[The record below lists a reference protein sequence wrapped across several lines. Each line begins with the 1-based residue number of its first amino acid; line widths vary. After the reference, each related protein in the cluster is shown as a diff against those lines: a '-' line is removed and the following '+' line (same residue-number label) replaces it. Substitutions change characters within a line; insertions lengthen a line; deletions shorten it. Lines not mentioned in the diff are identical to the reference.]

1 MTNQTE
7 SRKSLGGSPAGLNVA
22 RLRTL
27 TLAAIL
33 FTGGVAAGFGQAQP
47 DAAKPA
53 KAVQEKKPDT
63 PPADKISHG
72 YLVHQSIE
80 LGARITSTSGSAAMW
95 DTLVNQEKGA
105 GGRVLGQALE
115 LHSVDTS
122 KTPFFDTL
130 TTFSTGYGGDPYDVS
145 RLSVSKGRLYNFAG
159 SFRRDRNYFDYN
171 LLANSL
177 LSTASAA
184 TPALVTENDSLHLFN
199 TVRRNTDTMLTLMP
213 LSMVSFRAGFN
224 HGTHEGPA
232 YTTAHDGGD
241 VQLFQWFRN
250 ASDTYTGG
258 VDVKLAKRTT
268 LNYDQF
274 YGFYKGDSNY
284 QIAGNVYPTLGGGG
298 ITESLGV
305 DTLATATC
313 GTGANTT
320 AEVVNGVANP
330 YCSGTIAQSQSAPT
344 RTSFPTE
351 QFRFSSHYWDRVSM
365 NGRVLYSGAT
375 GNVNNYSNTF
385 NGLNTRVELRTA
397 STAGALPGGHFADT
411 KRVNMNADYGIEA
424 EIDKHLSV
432 SDAFDYW
439 NFRASG
445 NTSYALTEQTG
456 TAATSILSAN
466 GLTTTTT
473 TTTASSLL
481 NQKIYSNTALLMAT
495 IVPQFKLSGG
505 WRYKTREIVD
515 PGDDLTWHENWLLLG
530 AVVQPSHLF
539 RVNVNYD
546 QMRSKSATAATITNT
561 FTREAP
567 DESYHIRVRAT
578 VKPAKWIDFAVTGN
592 DYSAK
597 NDDPFVNHLEHNHDF
612 SFGASIHPN
621 DQLSLDFNYAY
632 DDVYSKTD
640 LCYIFTATAAHPLPP
655 GAANSGTCVNT
666 AANPDGSP
674 SLYLGAGRYD
684 APANFFSGSF
694 NYAPAKNVRLNGG
707 VRLNNVNGSAE
718 ELNPLMVPGALQ
730 SHYLTPFADAE
741 YKLAQ
746 QWAWHGNW
754 TRSQY
759 TEQGPQGLLAPR
771 NTTGDVVTLGVK
783 YAY

>member
-7 SRKSLGGSPAGLNVA
+7 SRNSLGGSPAGVSFS
-22 RLRTL
+22 RLSTL

-33 FTGGVAAGFGQAQP
+33 FTGGAAAGFGQAQP

-53 KAVQEKKPDT
+53 KAVSEKKPDT
-63 PPADKISHG
+63 PPADKIVHG
-72 YLVHQSIE
+72 YMVHQSIE
-80 LGARITSTSGSAAMW
+80 LGARITSTSGSTAMW

-105 GGRVLGQALE
+105 GGRILGQSLE
-115 LHSVDTS
+115 LRSVDPA

-130 TTFSTGYGGDPYDVS
+130 TTFSTGYGGDPYDMS
-145 RLSVSKGRLYNFAG
+145 RMNVSKGRLYNFAG

-199 TVRRNTDTMLTLMP
+199 TVRHNTDTMLTLLP

-224 HGTHEGPA
+224 HGTHEGPS

-268 LNYDQF
+268 VSYDQF
-274 YGFYKGDSNY
+274 YVLYKGDTSY
-284 QIAGNVYPTLGGGG
+284 SIAGNIFPTLGGNG

-313 GTGANTT
+313 GTGANKT
-320 AEVVNGVANP
+320 AEVVNGTANP
-330 YCSGTIAQSQSAPT
+330 YCSGTIAQNQWAPT
-344 RTSFPTE
+344 RTAFPTE
-351 QFRFSSHYWDRVSM
+351 QFRFSSHYWDRVTM

-375 GNVNNYSNTF
+375 GNVNNYANTF
-385 NGLNTRVELRTA
+385 NGLNSRGDLRTA
-397 STAGALPGGHFADT
+397 STVGALPDGHFADT

-424 EIDKHLSV
+424 VIDKHISV

-456 TAATSILSAN
+456 TAATSILTTT
-466 GLTTTTT
+466 GLTTATTT
-473 TTTASSLL
+473 TSASSLL
-481 NQKIYSNTALLMAT
+481 NQKIFSNTAMAIAT
-495 IVPQFKLSGG
+495 IMPQFKLSGG

-546 QMRSKSATAATITNT
+546 QMSAKSATAATITNT

-567 DESYHIRVRAT
+567 DKSYHIRVRAT

-612 SFGASIHPN
+612 SFGASVHPA
-621 DQLSLDFNYAY
+621 DQFSLDFNYAY

-640 LCYIFTATAAHPLPP
+640 LCYIFTATAAYPLPP
-655 GAANSGTCVNT
+655 GAANSGTCVNS

-674 SLYLGAGRYD
+674 SLYLGTGKYD
-684 APANFFSGSF
+684 APANFFSGSV

-707 VRLNNVNGSAE
+707 IRLNNVNGSAE

-741 YKLAQ
+741 YKIAQ

-754 TRSQY
+754 TRSEY
-759 TEQGPQGLLAPR
+759 TEQGPQGPLAPR

>member
-1 MTNQTE
+1 
-7 SRKSLGGSPAGLNVA
+7 
-22 RLRTL
+22 LR
-27 TLAAIL
+27 
-33 FTGGVAAGFGQAQP
+33 
-47 DAAKPA
+47 
-53 KAVQEKKPDT
+53 
-63 PPADKISHG
+63 
-72 YLVHQSIE
+72 
-80 LGARITSTSGSAAMW
+80 
-95 DTLVNQEKGA
+95 
-105 GGRVLGQALE
+105 
-115 LHSVDTS
+115 SVDTS

-145 RLSVSKGRLYNFAG
+145 RINISKGRLYDFAG

-199 TVRRNTDTMLTLMP
+199 TVRHNTDTMLTLLP

-241 VQLFQWFRN
+241 VQLYQWFRN

-258 VDVKLAKRTT
+258 VDVRLAKRTT
-268 LNYDQF
+268 VSYDQF
-274 YGFYKGDSNY
+274 YVFYKGDTSY
-284 QIAGNVYPTLGGGG
+284 SIAGNIFPTLGGGG

-313 GTGANTT
+313 GTGANKT
-320 AEVVNGVANP
+320 AEVVNGMANP
-330 YCSGTIAQSQSAPT
+330 YCSGTIAQNQWAPT
-344 RTSFPTE
+344 RTAFPTE
-351 QFRFSSHYWDRVSM
+351 QLRFSSHYWDRFSM

-375 GNVNNYSNTF
+375 GNVNNYANTF
-385 NGLNTRVELRTA
+385 NGLNTRGELRTA
-397 STAGALPGGHFADT
+397 STVGSLAGGHFADT
-411 KRVNMNADYGIEA
+411 KRVNMNADYGIVA
-424 EIDKHLSV
+424 EIDKHISV
-432 SDAFDYW
+432 SDTFNYW

-456 TAATSILSAN
+456 TAATSILTTN

-481 NQKIYSNTALLMAT
+481 NQKIFSNTAMAIAT
-495 IVPQFKLSGG
+495 IMPQFKLSGG

-530 AVVQPSHLF
+530 TVVQPSHLF
-539 RVNVNYD
+539 RINVNYD
-546 QMRSKSATAATITNT
+546 QMSSKSATAATTSNT

-567 DESYHIRVRAT
+567 DKSYHIRVRAT

-612 SFGASIHPN
+612 SFGAGIHPN

-632 DDVYSKTD
+632 DDVYSRTD

-655 GAANSGTCVNT
+655 GAANSGTCVNS

-674 SLYLGAGRYD
+674 SLYLGTGRFD
-684 APANFFSGSF
+684 DPANFFSGSV

-707 VRLNNVNGSAE
+707 IRLNNVNGSAE

-741 YKLAQ
+741 YKIAQ

-754 TRSQY
+754 TRSEY
-759 TEQGPQGLLAPR
+759 TEQGPQGPLAPR